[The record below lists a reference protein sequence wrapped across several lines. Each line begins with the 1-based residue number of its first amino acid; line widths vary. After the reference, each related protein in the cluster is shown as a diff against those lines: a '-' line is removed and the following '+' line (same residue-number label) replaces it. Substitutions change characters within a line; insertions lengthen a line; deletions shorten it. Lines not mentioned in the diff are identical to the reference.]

1 MYSTIQYKI
10 QEAVW
15 TTVLSNIQDSNVHYK
30 TILYK
35 PQDSSVYYRTAYI
48 KQNLNWT
55 VYTVQYGIYLI
66 DTSKVA
72 PPQFSTEYKLE
83 KLWATK
89 GDILRRSWVRT
100 LVASRDWWASLNNN
114 IYTSKT
120 IIMWDWWYN
129 IETS

>member
-1 MYSTIQYKI
+1 MYTVLYKI
-10 QEAVW
+10 E
-15 TTVLSNIQDSNVHYK
+15 DSSANYCALH
-30 TILYK
+30 TILYLI
-35 PQDSSVYYRTAYI
+35 QESSVHYRTAYI

-100 LVASRDWWASLNNN
+100 LVASRDWWASLYNN
-114 IYTSKT
+114 IYTSKQL
-120 IIMWDWWYN
+120 
-129 IETS
+129 